1 MVKLTSQTQK
11 EISKYFLHFQTLSC
25 NQATFHDLKLF
36 GGPKIAINQNKLYV
50 GSIVDGKRHGKGVII
65 SQKGKIYEG

>member
-1 MVKLTSQTQK
+1 M
-11 EISKYFLHFQTLSC
+11 HFQPLSC
-25 NQATFHDLKLF
+25 NQANFHDLKLF

-65 SQKGKIYEG
+65 SQKGKIY